1 MKNNTVKKISDY
13 EYSRADVDGAARFLQ
28 SATERVKSAASA
40 KELAQIR
47 DSVNEYFKK
56 LNTTIGLAGIRHTLD
71 VRDEFYA
78 AEQDYY
84 DEQLPALS
92 AKATEFNKALMQ
104 SPHAARLGEIINP
117 IIVDK
122 INADLRVMDERIIN
136 DCIEENK
143 LVTEYDKLL
152 AELKYPWKGKN
163 VTLSEMHGFCKD
175 PDRGTRKAAF
185 TVIGEVLGGVQD
197 KLDDIFDRMVKVRT
211 AMAKK
216 MGFESFVEMG
226 DLRIGHIGYGRKQ
239 IETFRSSVLKDAV
252 PALAALKSE
261 LAKRL
266 GLDRIRIYDNDIYV
280 AGGNV
285 DPQGNAEQL
294 FAAAQRM
301 YDDMDPALGAFFKK
315 MCDAQAIDYVARV
328 GKSGGGYAEMLYDYD
343 QPFIF
348 ANFNG
353 TMDDVGVLTHEFGHA
368 YAFERATANDI
379 DIDLFVGGMET
390 AETHSMSMEALC
402 NSYNAYFYGD
412 RAADAT
418 YQQIF
423 DAFNFLPYGVIV
435 DYFQQLVYENPDMT
449 PLERRKLWSKLES
462 EFRPYVDMSDVPFY
476 ADGGRWQYQKHIYE
490 SPFYYIDY
498 CLSTCL
504 ALQFGEKAEV
514 DFKDALGRYL
524 KLVESG
530 GTKNIDALAHD
541 AGLKSPFD
549 DGALADVCQKIKARL
564 EKLAKADK
572 GV

>member
-1 MKNNTVKKISDY
+1 MTKKTIKKISDY
-13 EYSRADVDGAARFLQ
+13 EYSRADVDGALRFLDG
-28 SATERVKSAASA
+28 AIADA
-40 KELAQIR
+40 KNAGDAVALSKVR
-47 DSVNEYFKK
+47 DGVNEYFKK
-56 LNTTIGLAGIRHTLD
+56 LNTTIGLAMIRHTLD

-78 AEQDYY
+78 KEQDHY
-84 DEQLPALS
+84 DERLPALS

-104 SPHAARLGEIINP
+104 NPHSASLGEVINP
-117 IIVDK
+117 LIVDK
-122 INADLRVMDERIIN
+122 IKADLRVMDERII
-136 DCIEENK
+136 DECIEENK

-152 AELKYPWKGKN
+152 AELKYPWKGKD

-175 PDRGTRKAAF
+175 PDRETRKAAF
-185 TVIGEVLGGVQD
+185 AVIGEVLGGVQD

-216 MGFESFVEMG
+216 MGFDNFVEMG
-226 DLRIGHIGYGRKQ
+226 DLRIGHIGYGRKE
-239 IETFRSSVLKDAV
+239 IAVFRNSVLKDAV
-252 PALAALKSE
+252 PALSALKAA

-266 GLDRIRIYDNDIYV
+266 GLDRICIYDNDIYL

-285 DPQGNAEQL
+285 DPQGTAEQL
-294 FAAAQRM
+294 FDAAQKM
-301 YDDMDPALGAFFKK
+301 YDDMHPALGAFFKD
-315 MCDAQAIDYVARV
+315 MCAAQAIDYVARA
-328 GKSGGGYAEMLYDYD
+328 GKSGGGYAEMLYSFD

-368 YAFERATANDI
+368 YAFRRAADNDV

-402 NSYNAYFYGD
+402 NDYNSYFYGD

-435 DYFQQLVYENPDMT
+435 DYFQQLVYEQPDMM
-449 PLERRKLWSKLES
+449 PVERRKLWAKLES
-462 EFRPYVDMSDVPFY
+462 EYRPYVDMSDVPFY
-476 ADGGRWQYQKHIYE
+476 ANGGRWQYQKHIYE

-504 ALQFGEKAEV
+504 ALQFGEIAAT
-514 DFKDALGRYL
+514 DFKDALNRYL
-524 KLVESG
+524 KLVDAG

-549 DGALADVCQKIKARL
+549 DGALADVCKRIKARL
-564 EKLAKADK
+564 EKLAE
-572 GV
+572 

>member
-1 MKNNTVKKISDY
+1 MAKKAVKKISDY
-13 EYSRADVDGAARFLQ
+13 RYSRADIGGAIEFLNGAISDAESAVDAVAL
-28 SATERVKSAASA
+28 ASV
-40 KELAQIR
+40 R
-47 DSVNEYFKK
+47 DKVNEYFKK
-56 LNTTIGLAGIRHTLD
+56 FNTTIGLAMIRHTLD

-78 AEQDYY
+78 GEQDYY

-92 AKATEFNKALMQ
+92 AKATEFNKAVMANPY
-104 SPHAARLGEIINP
+104 SARLGEVINP
-117 IIVDK
+117 LIVDK
-122 INADLRVMDERIIN
+122 IEADLRVMDERIVQE
-136 DCIEENK
+136 CIEENK

-152 AELKYPWKGKN
+152 AEQKYPWKGKD

-175 PDRGTRKAAF
+175 PDRETRRAAF
-185 TVIGEVLGGVQD
+185 AVIGKVLGGVQD

-216 MGFESFVEMG
+216 MGFDNFVEMG
-226 DLRIGHIGYGRKQ
+226 DLRIGHIGYGRKE
-239 IETFRSSVLKDAV
+239 IEIFRNSVLKDAV
-252 PALAALKSE
+252 PALTALKAE

-266 GLDRIRIYDNDIYV
+266 GLDRIRLYDNDIYV

-285 DPQGNAEQL
+285 DPQGTAEQL
-294 FAAAQRM
+294 FAAAQAM
-301 YDDMDPALGAFFKK
+301 YDDMDPTLGAFFKK
-315 MCDAQAIDYVARV
+315 MCDAQAIDYVARE
-328 GKSGGGYAEMLYDYD
+328 GKMGGGYAEMLYAFD

-368 YAFERATANDI
+368 YAFERAAANDI

-402 NSYNAYFYGD
+402 NNYNSYFYGE
-412 RAADAT
+412 RAAEAT

-423 DAFNFLPYGVIV
+423 DAFNLPYGVTV

-462 EFRPYVDMSDVPFY
+462 EFRPYVDMSDVPFF
-476 ADGGRWQYQKHIYE
+476 AEGGRWQYQKHIYE

-504 ALQFGEKAEV
+504 ALQFGEKADG

-549 DGALADVCQKIKARL
+549 DGALADVCVNIKARL
-564 EKLAKADK
+564 QKLAQNEK
-572 GV
+572 GE